1 MPHREDPENRQQRT
15 DKKVEVK
22 SCEWYRCGGYCFRIG
37 DIPESSLSGG
47 KIRHEAERPGSDF
60 FHLCG
65 TGNLMA
71 VDQKNVP
78 FVEKKRFLFQ
88 KDGY

>member
-1 MPHREDPENRQQRT
+1 MNGTAVEDIVFESEIFQR
-15 DKKVEVK
+15 VVYLAVK
-22 SCEWYRCGGYCFRIG
+22 FGMKLKGQ
-37 DIPESSLSGG
+37 DQV
-47 KIRHEAERPGSDF
+47 F
-60 FHLCG
+60 FICAVQG
-65 TGNLMA
+65 VNLMA